1 MLHSYAPELCENEL
15 FMQFAVN
22 RTIEEISN
30 MLPPESMALFT
41 TVLDR
46 LNQTEGE
53 EKQNEADKME

>member
-53 EKQNEADKME
+53 ENQTEADKME